1 MSYILYYSNYCKH
14 SQKIIKTLSKKNLE
28 GRVHFISIDKRET
41 LDGKTYILLE
51 QGKKLLLPPVVQSV
65 PAIYD
70 LNNHNV
76 EFGPNVLRIVELMN
90 SGNTQLEEPDPFTF
104 MTGDIISDSY
114 SFLDLKS
121 EEMLA
126 KGNGGIKQMHNYV
139 GIDSII
145 KINTPDEDYVPDKV
159 GGNDLEK
166 YQRERSQ
173 MLHEIAKQQGSQ
185 NSNNLN
191 RSPPP
196 GQYASY

>member
-1 MSYILYYSNYCKH
+1 MSHILYYSNYCKH
-14 SQKIIKTLSKKNLE
+14 SQKIIKALSKKNLDDK
-28 GRVHFISIDKRET
+28 VHFISIDNREA
-41 LDGKTYILLE
+41 LDNKIYIVLE
-51 QGKKLLLPPVVQSV
+51 QGKKLLLPPTIKSV

-70 LNNHNV
+70 LNNHTT
-76 EFGPNVLRIVELMN
+76 EFGANILRIIDLLDKPV
-90 SGNTQLEEPDPFTF
+90 SPLEEPDPFTF
-104 MTGDIISDSY
+104 MSGDIISDTY

-145 KINTPDEDYVPDKV
+145 KINTPDEDYIPDKV

-173 MLHEIAKQQGSQ
+173 MLHEIAKQQGS
-185 NSNNLN
+185 NNPN
-191 RSPPP
+191 RPNVSPP
-196 GQYASY
+196 GEYANY